1 MVKLAP
7 LLLLLLTLPVA
18 SFAEYDGNPRAIPLQ
33 TFKDRFTM
41 GELIDISS
49 AYAEDAFIRNALSK
63 LASMDVVDLDSDV
76 IKKDVDYLTSKSI
89 LSEKRAKDILK

>member
-1 MVKLAP
+1 
-7 LLLLLLTLPVA
+7 
-18 SFAEYDGNPRAIPLQ
+18 
-33 TFKDRFTM
+33 M